1 MSGKAWVVGWLPTSI
16 SRKFAL
22 FFAVLLAIVIASGMI
37 VARSLERLH
46 GTGTQIDLSG
56 SLRYLTRNIQVNT
69 QHYAALGMRAD
80 LAELEDNLAKF
91 HHHFDLLRSGGTHL
105 GREMPPLP
113 HESQSVLS
121 AIENAFGAY
130 EKEIR
135 AVLTVSDRRQFY
147 EQQSGVLHQ
156 RASEI
161 LQAADALTN
170 ALSKRLDAA
179 QAEIRNTLLVLVLID
194 GAILLVGLLAIRVRI
209 VHPLR
214 NLAMISRRIA
224 EGQYGERIDYS
235 SRDEIGLLSSNID
248 DMAASIQL
256 RELDLVQSKESLLRA
271 NRALRLLSS
280 VNQATISATE
290 EQGLLDEMCQLAVNV
305 GGYHS
310 AFVGRAENNSE
321 QSITVVA
328 SEGVPDEYLACLNIS
343 WADNARGQGVAGTA
357 VRENRTSVVHQ
368 LRSNPRFSPWRELAI
383 RLGIEDAIGLPVKV
397 GGRIWGVICL
407 YSTSSIAFDDNETLL
422 LQEMA
427 DDLGFGIETLHA
439 RRKQQAMERALRE
452 ANEQL
457 ERRVLERTKELEDA
471 NRELETF
478 SYSVS
483 HDLRS
488 PLRAMDGFASLLTQ
502 EYGPV
507 LDDKGLDYL
516 ARIRKA
522 TRRMAALIDDLL
534 ELARISKAEII
545 VRDVDLSSLASELL
559 AEFSAADPRKGA
571 KIDIESNLWVKG
583 DPNLLRILLQNLLE
597 NAWKYTGKRSAPEIS
612 FGLTKGPLGEPAYYV
627 QDNGVGFEMEHAH
640 RLFQP
645 FIRLHSTEDFPG
657 TGIGLATVSRIVSR
671 HGGRIWVQSEVGKG
685 STFYFTL
692 T

>member
-1 MSGKAWVVGWLPTSI
+1 MSGKARVVGWLPTSI
-16 SRKFAL
+16 SKKFAIY
-22 FFAVLLAIVIASGMI
+22 FAVLLAIVIASGMI
-37 VARSLERLH
+37 VARSLERLD

-56 SLRYLTRNIQVNT
+56 SLRYLTRNIQVNA
-69 QHYAALGMRAD
+69 QHYATLGMRAD

-91 HHHFDLLRSGGTHL
+91 RSHFGLLRSGGTHL

-113 HESQSVLS
+113 PEGQSALLT
-121 AIENAFGAY
+121 IENAFDAY
-130 EKEIR
+130 EKDVQ
-135 AVLTVSDRRQFY
+135 AVLTAPDRRRFY

-156 RASEI
+156 RASEV
-161 LQAADALTN
+161 LRAADALTN
-170 ALSKRLDAA
+170 ALSKRLDTA

-194 GAILLVGLLAIRVRI
+194 GAILLAGLLAIRARI

-214 NLAMISRRIA
+214 NLALISRRIA

-235 SRDEIGLLSSNID
+235 SRDEIGLLSANID

-256 RELDLVQSKESLLRA
+256 RESDLVQSKESLLRA

-310 AFVGRAENNSE
+310 AFVGRTENDSE

-328 SEGVPDEYLACLNIS
+328 SEGMPDEYLSSLNIS
-343 WADNARGQGVAGTA
+343 WADNARGRGVAGTA

-368 LRSNPRFSPWRELAI
+368 LRSNPRFSPWRELAV

-397 GGRIWGVICL
+397 SGRIWGVICL

-427 DDLGFGIETLHA
+427 DDLGFGIETLRA
-439 RRKQQAMERALRE
+439 RQAQKTLERTILE

-457 ERRVLERTKELEDA
+457 EKRVLERTKELEDA

-478 SYSVS
+478 NYSVS

-488 PLRAMDGFASLLTQ
+488 PLRAMDGFASLLAQ

-522 TRRMAALIDDLL
+522 TRRMATLIDDLL

-545 VRDVDLSSLASELL
+545 VRDVDLSALASELL
-559 AEFSAADPRKGA
+559 AEFSAGEPGKGA
-571 KIDIESNLWVKG
+571 KVHIEQNLQVKG

-597 NAWKYTGKRSAPEIS
+597 NAWKYTGKCTAPEIR

-627 QDNGVGFEMEHAH
+627 QDNGVGFDMEHAH
-640 RLFQP
+640 KLFQP
-645 FIRLHSTEDFPG
+645 FIRLHGIEEFPG
-657 TGIGLATVSRIVSR
+657 TGIGLATVSHIVSR
-671 HGGRIWVQSEVGKG
+671 HGGRIWAQSAVGKG